1 MDELDVFIEEIEEFF
16 QTPDLQFEHQLEGA
30 DKTTFTNQMLDT
42 GLDEEYQ
49 NEIWSHR

>member
-1 MDELDVFIEEIEEFF
+1 MDELDLFIEEIEEFF
-16 QTPDLQFEHQLEGA
+16 QTPDLQFEHELDGE
-30 DKTTFTNQMLDT
+30 DKTTFANQMLDT